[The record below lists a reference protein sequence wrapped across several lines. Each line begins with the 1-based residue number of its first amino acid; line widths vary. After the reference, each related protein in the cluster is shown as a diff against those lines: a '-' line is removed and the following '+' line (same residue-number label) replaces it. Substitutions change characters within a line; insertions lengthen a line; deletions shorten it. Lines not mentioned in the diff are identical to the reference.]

1 VSKYS
6 ADIEIAVRG
15 GQQLDRTI
23 KTLNR
28 LNNSIN
34 LVTRNAKLLEGKGF
48 NVASIENYSR
58 AVSKAERAVRK
69 AAEGTNQERQAITAL
84 VSAMELENKARERKN
99 ILIAREIA
107 NQRRVIATANA
118 GVGMQGPA
126 IPAFMRTG
134 PSSPIR
140 GSRALPGSPAALAA
154 AAGSRNLR
162 PAGGGGSRLGG
173 AISGSIIGGAF
184 PLLFGQGAGAAAGGA
199 VGGLV
204 GGLAG
209 PGGSFAGSLLGTL
222 LGDIASKGQA
232 VKQLAEDMGL
242 AAEGTKQLAAAFQA
256 AGRDADKFAAAVQT
270 IRGIGFADGE
280 ELEAIKLVSKLT
292 EDYGGKIDKV
302 TAAYGN
308 FVAKGKVGIAD
319 INKFTAQGIPILDEL
334 EKSYGKNRSQILD
347 MAKAGDIT
355 AQALSDAL
363 VRIANRS
370 DEVTK
375 RTTSSWEQVWDNLKK
390 GASTS
395 ANAFAVIIGSLVG
408 VSANVTSNIATFF
421 SQLYVNMVNGA
432 VNAAARVADALAST
446 ANNIAA
452 FYKAN
457 PLAFGP
463 ARDLAVSGLEQ
474 FKAGARGTAQQLRA
488 LTQAGPKIGQVGAIQ
503 VPGQVSG
510 APGREKQGP
519 QPPEDRTQQ
528 LIEEFNAIV
537 AIGKAEDQIRDL
549 LFDGRELLAAE
560 VELAKQLADIERD
573 RNKAL
578 LGANY
583 ESEKAVINKIAEAR
597 IVDAQLQTEDRIR
610 AIKQQRFEKELDIQE
625 AVRSSVQVFTDLRQ
639 QQDAELQYAKTYSRL
654 VMEGLLPTEAARLAN
669 FEKLVSEQLK
679 AVETQLTITQAAILE
694 AQARGMSV
702 TKLQEELDLLQK
714 KKQAIEGAAA
724 AGPGE
729 GPTDA
734 RRLQDAIAVA
744 RGELNTLTDP
754 INQVVA
760 GAQAIGDAFQQAF
773 MGLVSGA
780 LTGRE
785 ALAAF
790 FKSAGDHFMDM
801 ASQMIA
807 EMIKIFILKQ
817 VLGIFGG
824 AASGGFSG
832 AFSSGGP
839 TFNPG
844 VFSGPSL
851 MAEGGFVTGPT
862 NAIIGEGG
870 ESEYVIPASKMSAA
884 MKRYGGGARGSA
896 VIPTSGDTSDGS
908 GNAAPVNGAIDVRY
922 TVERINSVDYVTAD
936 QFQQGMQQAAI
947 QGAQR
952 GEQMVLRKLQQSP
965 STRRRVGVS

>member
-34 LVTRNAKLLEGKGF
+34 VVTRNAKLLEGRGF

-84 VSAMELENKARERKN
+84 VSAMELENRARERKN

-134 PSSPIR
+134 PSSPLR
-140 GSRALPGSPAALAA
+140 GSRAIPGSPAALAA
-154 AAGSRNLR
+154 GAAAGR
-162 PAGGGGSRLGG
+162 PAGGGGGRLAG
-173 AISGSIIGGAF
+173 AISGSIIGGSF

-222 LGDIASKGQA
+222 LGDLASKGQA
-232 VKQLAEDMGL
+232 VKDLAEDMGL
-242 AAEGTKQLAAAFQA
+242 AAEGTKQLAAAFRA
-256 AGRDADKFAAAVQT
+256 AGQDADKFGAAVQT
-270 IRGIGFADGE
+270 IRGIGFADGQ

-363 VRIANRS
+363 MRIANRS
-370 DEVTK
+370 DKVTK
-375 RTTSSWEQVWDNLKK
+375 RTSSSWEQVWNDLKQ

-395 ANAFAVIIGSLVG
+395 ASAFGIIIGSLVG
-408 VSANVTSNIATFF
+408 VSANITSSIANFF

-432 VNAAARVADALAST
+432 VNAAARIADALASS

-474 FKAGARGTAQQLRA
+474 FKQGARGTAKQLRG
-488 LTQAGPKIGQVGAIQ
+488 LTQAGPGVGAVGAIQ
-503 VPGQVSG
+503 VPGQLSG
-510 APGREKQGP
+510 AGGGG
-519 QPPEDRTQQ
+519 
-528 LIEEFNAIV
+528 
-537 AIGKAEDQIRDL
+537 GKAASDR
-549 LFDGRELLAAE
+549 AAE
-560 VELAKQLADIERD
+560 Q
-573 RNKAL
+573 
-578 LGANY
+578 
-583 ESEKAVINKIAEAR
+583 
-597 IVDAQLQTEDRIR
+597 
-610 AIKQQRFEKELDIQE
+610 
-625 AVRSSVQVFTDLRQ
+625 
-639 QQDAELQYAKTYSRL
+639 
-654 VMEGLLPTEAARLAN
+654 AARL
-669 FEKLVSEQLK
+669 EQQTQERLRSLTRETELIGQITNLK
-679 AVETQLTITQAAILE
+679 ELQAAAE
-694 AQARGMSV
+694 AAGDKELQARLAGEERIV
-702 TKLQEELDLLQK
+702 TIIQRTAQELD
-714 KKQAIEGAAA
+714 GV
-724 AGPGE
+724 
-729 GPTDA
+729 TDA
-734 RRLQDAIAVA
+734 RLQQAILSKAQTEIGQAQVSTVLELQRLENERTKNFEDIIADLDFELKLKQATTEEA
-744 RGELNTLTDP
+744 REQLRLENELQKLKGQGFTDEQIAQITGRQSQLAAPLTDAQN
-754 INQVVA
+754 IEQRIGTLKDEVA
-760 GAQAIGDAFQQAF
+760 ELTNIGNIAITVADGIGVAFSQAFQ
-773 MGLVSGA
+773 GLISGS
-780 LTGRE
+780 LTAKE
-785 ALAAF
+785 ALGSF
-790 FKSAGDHFMDM
+790 FKSVGDMFVSM
-801 ASQMIA
+801 AAEIIAKQMT
-807 EMIKIFILKQ
+807 MIILQTILKA
-817 VLGIFGG
+817 LGVVGG
-824 AASGGFSG
+824 GGGFSG
-832 AFSSGGP
+832 NAAGFGGSFDAGIPSIGNTTSFAGVFGRAGGGP
-839 TFNPG
+839 TAAGTPYLVGERGPELFVPG
-844 VFSGPSL
+844 TSG
-851 MAEGGFVTGPT
+851 GV
-862 NAIIGEGG
+862 
-870 ESEYVIPASKMSAA
+870 MSNSDLRSA
-884 MKRYGGGARGSA
+884 MNSQGGGGAGSPVLNMSFESTTIGGVEYVSRDQLEQA
-896 VIPTSGDTSDGS
+896 MAETRR
-908 GNAAPVNGAIDVRY
+908 AASRD
-922 TVERINSVDYVTAD
+922 
-936 QFQQGMQQAAI
+936 
-947 QGAQR
+947 GAQR
-952 GEQMVLRKLQQSP
+952 GMTMTLDRIQNSS
-965 STRRRVGVS
+965 STRRRIGV

>member
-34 LVTRNAKLLEGKGF
+34 VVTRNAKLLEGRGF

-84 VSAMELENKARERKN
+84 VSAMELENRARERKN

-134 PSSPIR
+134 PSSPLR
-140 GSRALPGSPAALAA
+140 GSRAIPGSPAALAA
-154 AAGSRNLR
+154 GAAAGR
-162 PAGGGGSRLGG
+162 PAGGGGGRLGG

-222 LGDIASKGQA
+222 LGDLASKGQA
-232 VKQLAEDMGL
+232 VKDLAEDMGL
-242 AAEGTKQLAAAFQA
+242 AAEGTKQLAAAFRA
-256 AGRDADKFAAAVQT
+256 AGQDADKFGAAVQT
-270 IRGIGFADGE
+270 IRGIGFADGQ

-375 RTTSSWEQVWDNLKK
+375 RTSSSWSQVWDNLKK

-395 ANAFAVIIGSLVG
+395 ANAFGIIIGSLVG
-408 VSANVTSNIATFF
+408 VSANITSNIANFF

-432 VNAAARVADALAST
+432 VNAAARIADALASS

-474 FKAGARGTAQQLRA
+474 FKQGARGTAKQLRG
-488 LTQAGPKIGQVGAIQ
+488 LTQAGPGVGAVGAIQ
-503 VPGQVSG
+503 VPGQLSG
-510 APGREKQGP
+510 AGGGGGGGGGKSAS
-519 QPPEDRTQQ
+519 DR
-528 LIEEFNAIV
+528 
-537 AIGKAEDQIRDL
+537 
-549 LFDGRELLAAE
+549 AAE
-560 VELAKQLADIERD
+560 Q
-573 RNKAL
+573 
-578 LGANY
+578 
-583 ESEKAVINKIAEAR
+583 
-597 IVDAQLQTEDRIR
+597 
-610 AIKQQRFEKELDIQE
+610 
-625 AVRSSVQVFTDLRQ
+625 
-639 QQDAELQYAKTYSRL
+639 
-654 VMEGLLPTEAARLAN
+654 AARL
-669 FEKLVSEQLK
+669 EQQTQERLRSLTRETELIGQITNLK
-679 AVETQLTITQAAILE
+679 ELQAAAE
-694 AQARGMSV
+694 AAGDKELQARLAGEERIV
-702 TKLQEELDLLQK
+702 TIIQRTAQELD
-714 KKQAIEGAAA
+714 GV
-724 AGPGE
+724 
-729 GPTDA
+729 TDA
-734 RRLQDAIAVA
+734 RLQQAILSKAQTEIGQAQVSTVLELQRLENERTKNFEDIIADLDFELKLKQATTEEA
-744 RGELNTLTDP
+744 REQLRLENELQKLKGQGFTDEQIAQITGRQSQLAAPLTDAQN
-754 INQVVA
+754 IEQRIGKLKDEVA
-760 GAQAIGDAFQQAF
+760 ELTNIGNIAITVADGIGVAFSQAFQ
-773 MGLVSGA
+773 GLISGSMSA
-780 LTGRE
+780 EE
-785 ALAAF
+785 ALGSF
-790 FKSAGDHFMDM
+790 FKSVGDMFVSM
-801 ASQMIA
+801 AAEIIAKQMT
-807 EMIKIFILKQ
+807 MIILQTILKA
-817 VLGIFGG
+817 LGAVGG
-824 AASGGFSG
+824 VGGGFAPLDNAG
-832 AFSSGGP
+832 ATNFSFNPGSMLEGPGFMPRAGGGP
-839 TFNPG
+839 TAAGTPYLVGERGPELFVPG
-844 VFSGPSL
+844 SN
-851 MAEGGFVTGPT
+851 GGV
-862 NAIIGEGG
+862 
-870 ESEYVIPASKMSAA
+870 MSNNDLRSA
-884 MKRYGGGARGSA
+884 MNSQGGGGAGSPVLNMSFESTTIGGVEYVSREQLEQA
-896 VIPTSGDTSDGS
+896 MAETRR
-908 GNAAPVNGAIDVRY
+908 AASRD
-922 TVERINSVDYVTAD
+922 
-936 QFQQGMQQAAI
+936 
-947 QGAQR
+947 GAQR
-952 GEQMVLRKLQQSP
+952 GMTMTLDRIQNSS
-965 STRRRVGVS
+965 STRRRIGV